1 MNNINVERKFDRIE
15 FELNYKC
22 YQELLRSL
30 VNDKNK
36 DKYLL
41 IANQKLVGLYIS
53 LKDACDDAY
62 KKCWNDS
69 FYLDECK
76 SEEPIYLDSRALI

>member
-22 YQELLRSL
+22 YQELLKSL
-30 VNDKNK
+30 ANDENK

-53 LKDACDDAY
+53 LKDAYDDAY
-62 KKCWNDS
+62 KKCWNNS
-69 FYLDECK
+69 FYLGECK
-76 SEEPIYLDSRALI
+76 PEEPIYLGSRVLI